1 MAPEDCL
8 ILPRQ
13 ESGFL
18 GTKFIAGNGHIKTAS
33 TRELRFPM
41 CYSEELSGRAI
52 GKVGR
57 RKRGK
62 CIKGIVST
70 VVKLLPP
77 NVEN

>member
-33 TRELRFPM
+33 TREL
-41 CYSEELSGRAI
+41 
-52 GKVGR
+52 KVPNVLLR
-57 RKRGK
+57 
-62 CIKGIVST
+62 GIV
-70 VVKLLPP
+70 
-77 NVEN
+77 